1 MVTNLLRERG
11 ERYYTKGLFLTHYIL
26 LPGAALLGTILL
38 IALLGWGSKGFLACL
53 LIGSRSDYTYVNFLM
68 ILAYFA
74 ILIGSI
80 GFSLCFKGLHLL
92 GLAQIAENTAPAKSG
107 DTLPKL

>member
-1 MVTNLLRERG
+1 MVTNLLHERG
-11 ERYYTKGLFLTHYIL
+11 ERYYTKGHFLTRYFL

-38 IALLGWGSKGFLACL
+38 VALLGWGSKGLLACL
-53 LIGSRSDYTYVNFLM
+53 LIGNSPDYALVNFLM
-68 ILAYFA
+68 ILAYLA

-92 GLAQIAENTAPAKSG
+92 GLAQIAENTAPTKSG